1 MTEKRSDEMF
11 KKNYFRRQVSCLTVR
26 RYQVYCEKY

>member
-11 KKNYFRRQVSCLTVR
+11 KKNYFRRQVSRLTVR
-26 RYQVYCEKY
+26 RYQV